1 MYRRDFIATTVAALA
16 MPQAVLARELKP
28 YAGPEIT
35 RVVIYKDRR
44 KLYLLSGEDVVETF
58 KIGLGGNP
66 IGPKQFEGDGKT
78 PEGSYVIDRRN
89 PNSSY
94 HLSLGISYPNQQDAE
109 YALSQGR
116 RPGGDIFIHGRAGE
130 NRGKGRDWT
139 AGCIAV
145 KDRHIEKIYMMVQDG
160 TQVDIFP

>member
-1 MYRRDFIATTVAALA
+1 MDRRVFITTAAA
-16 MPQAVLARELKP
+16 AVTFSSGAFARTLKP
-28 YAGPEIT
+28 YRGPEIT
-35 RVVIYKDRR
+35 RVVIYKQRR
-44 KLYLLSGEDVVETF
+44 KLYLLHHEDVVKSF

-94 HLSLGISYPNQQDAE
+94 HLSLGISYPNEQDRAH
-109 YALSQGR
+109 AASLGR

-130 NRGKGRDWT
+130 NRGKGKDWT

-145 KDRHIEKIYMMVQDG
+145 RDRQIEKIYTMVQNG

>member
-66 IGPKQFEGDGKT
+66 VGPKQFEGDGKT